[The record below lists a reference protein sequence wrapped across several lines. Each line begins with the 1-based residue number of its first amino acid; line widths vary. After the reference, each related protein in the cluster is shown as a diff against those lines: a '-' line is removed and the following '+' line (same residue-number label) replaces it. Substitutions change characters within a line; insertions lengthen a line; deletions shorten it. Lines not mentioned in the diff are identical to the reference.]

1 MEDRTTPGL
10 YLEMTDCNADAY
22 ATERVPEVL
31 ARPGAQR
38 ATWWENVCRDRSD
51 LPRVL
56 PEFGLLGLY
65 EVDESFAA
73 PSTPEGVSGHHFRHY
88 PRPGQGRLTGKP
100 TVGLSLVLIS
110 PRQPQQAQALRDWAD
125 FVHIRHIAEVGV
137 PGYSMIT
144 PYENVTG
151 GDPHFLHLYEMD
163 TDDPEAAFKA
173 MTPLV
178 SERIGAPSTD
188 AWKRWAFTPELRIM
202 YVNSFRRLGRQP
214 DA

>member
-137 PGYSMIT
+137 PG
-144 PYENVTG
+144 
-151 GDPHFLHLYEMD
+151 
-163 TDDPEAAFKA
+163 
-173 MTPLV
+173 
-178 SERIGAPSTD
+178 
-188 AWKRWAFTPELRIM
+188 
-202 YVNSFRRLGRQP
+202 
-214 DA
+214 